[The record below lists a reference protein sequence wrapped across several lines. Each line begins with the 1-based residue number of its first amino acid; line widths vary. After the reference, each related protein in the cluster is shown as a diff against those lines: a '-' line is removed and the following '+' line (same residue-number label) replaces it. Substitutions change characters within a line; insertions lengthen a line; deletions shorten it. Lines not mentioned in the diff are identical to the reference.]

1 MLEHSLE
8 KKKRRLKKT
17 LLSKLTFEYF
27 LQQLKQTVI
36 GESKVHVPKLKTTNI
51 QN

>member
-1 MLEHSLE
+1 MLEHSLEE
-8 KKKRRLKKT
+8 KKKRRLKKS

-27 LQQLKQTVI
+27 LQQFKQTVI
-36 GESKVHVPKLKTTNI
+36 GESKVHVPKLKTNI